1 MLRLI
6 LAQLAPVP
14 PIDPTSGGG
23 AIESYQLNPTTIDP
37 ISGGGNLESYQLDTI
52 EIVGCFSYNLFVQ
65 PFKLINLIGC
75 EIIDVVLAIIPQT
88 PEQYHIGS
96 ILQNI
101 ATNSPLMWS
110 LSGSVIGIIGPML
123 LIVASVKFWK
133 IFKPF

>member
-6 LAQLAPVP
+6 LAQLAPRP
-14 PIDPTSGGG
+14 PIDPVSGGG
-23 AIESYQLNPTTIDP
+23 AIENYQLNSIPP
-37 ISGGGNLESYQLDTI
+37 IVPVSGGGDLENLNPI
-52 EIVGCFSYNLFVQ
+52 EIIGCFSYNLFVQ

-75 EIIDVVLAIIPQT
+75 EIIDVVIDIIPQT
-88 PEQYHIGS
+88 PSQYHIGS

-110 LSGSVIGIIGPML
+110 LSGSVVSIVGPML